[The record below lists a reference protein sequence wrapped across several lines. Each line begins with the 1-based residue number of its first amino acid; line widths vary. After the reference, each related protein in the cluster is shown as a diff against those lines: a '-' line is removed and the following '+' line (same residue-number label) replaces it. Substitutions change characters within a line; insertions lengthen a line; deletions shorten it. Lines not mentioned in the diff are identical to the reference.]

1 MTGVTTNSYTQDARE
16 RTGRRKK
23 AWWCVSPRPKGHRSR
38 HASVRRWRS
47 SLLCSPFAV
56 SRGAETKGLSDGRP
70 ARRGPSVIETR
81 RVGLALLGLASRGVV
96 VGMTVKPRK
105 AERAHTGEVFPH
117 PRRSSTG
124 ERRFRVLCAAL
135 PTDDA
140 GSPPRRG
147 ARYDTVTSR
156 GPAGPPAGAVAK
168 GPDVNRHD

>member
-23 AWWCVSPRPKGHRSR
+23 AWWCVLPRPKGYRSR

-56 SRGAETKGLSDGRP
+56 SRGAETKGPSGGRP

-81 RVGLALLGLASRGVV
+81 RVELALLGLASRGVV

-105 AERAHTGEVFPH
+105 AAEPTQARSFPNLVGHQPGNGDFECCARHSQPTLRDRRRVVARATI
-117 PRRSSTG
+117 RSP
-124 ERRFRVLCAAL
+124 VA
-135 PTDDA
+135 D
-140 GSPPRRG
+140 RRG
-147 ARYDTVTSR
+147 HPPGPWRNARDES
-156 GPAGPPAGAVAK
+156 
-168 GPDVNRHD
+168 